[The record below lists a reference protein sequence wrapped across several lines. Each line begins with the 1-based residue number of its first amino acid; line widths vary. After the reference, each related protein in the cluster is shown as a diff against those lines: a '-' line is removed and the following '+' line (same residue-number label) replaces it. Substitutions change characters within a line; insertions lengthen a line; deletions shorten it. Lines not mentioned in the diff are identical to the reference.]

1 MTISNRAR
9 RQDCRPGT
17 TATAAHEAGA
27 ARHTPRWASRIR
39 IGRRGVQVALG
50 LLWLIDGALQLQ
62 PFMFSPKFSAQV
74 LLPAGSGQPGWVSA
88 VAGDFARQIA
98 GHPAAWNAGFAAV
111 QLALGAGLLV
121 PRLVR
126 PALLASGLWAA
137 GVWWLGEGFGG
148 LLSGHAS
155 LITGAPGAV
164 VLYAILAAAAW
175 PPPGRAE
182 GRDRSGQPVAA
193 WFPLAWL
200 VTWLGGAWLQLLPGQ
215 NRPAD
220 LSMEVPSS
228 ASAPGWLAHADTLAA
243 SAASHGGALLFTV
256 VVTLMAAVGVTG
268 WRPGPLRA
276 ASAAL
281 GAGLAL
287 VFWIVGENLG
297 ELYSGHATDPGSG
310 PLLIVMALALL
321 GSARRR
327 AEPGRPA
334 HAGGLSALA
343 AASVFP
349 LPRLGRIRT
358 AAPAAGADASD
369 ARPTAVAAP
378 ASGCGMS
385 RRPAAADAPGP
396 RPHAALRQLPGPRE
410 PGQTGGVR

>member
-1 MTISNRAR
+1 MTISNRGR

-17 TATAAHEAGA
+17 TATAANEAGP
-27 ARHTPRWASRIR
+27 ARRAPDWAGRIR

-62 PFMFSPKFSAQV
+62 PFMFGPKFSAQV

-88 VAGDFARQIA
+88 VVDFSARQIA
-98 GHPAAWNAGFAAV
+98 VHPAAWNAAFAAV

-148 LLSGHAS
+148 LWSGHAS
-155 LITGAPGAV
+155 LVTGAPGAV
-164 VLYAILAAAAW
+164 VLYAVLAAAAW
-175 PPPGRAE
+175 PLPGRGE
-182 GRDRSGQPVAA
+182 GRDRPGQPVAA

-220 LSMEVPSS
+220 LSMEVSNS
-228 ASAPGWLAHADTLAA
+228 AGAPGWLAHADTLAA

-256 VVTLMAAVGVTG
+256 VVTLMAAIGVTG
-268 WRPGPLRA
+268 WRAGPLRA
-276 ASAAL
+276 ISAAL

-287 VFWIVGENLG
+287 VFWVVGENFG
-297 ELYSGHATDPGSG
+297 ELYSGHATDPNSG

-327 AEPGRPA
+327 AETGRPA
-334 HAGGLSALA
+334 HDREPSALT

-349 LPRLGRIRT
+349 LPDLRRT
-358 AAPAAGADASD
+358 
-369 ARPTAVAAP
+369 R
-378 ASGCGMS
+378 
-385 RRPAAADAPGP
+385 
-396 RPHAALRQLPGPRE
+396 
-410 PGQTGGVR
+410 TGGAR

>member
-1 MTISNRAR
+1 VISSNSAR

-17 TATAAHEAGA
+17 TATAANEAGA
-27 ARHTPRWASRIR
+27 ARHTPHWAGRIR

-88 VAGDFARQIA
+88 VMGDFARQIA
-98 GHPAAWNAGFAAV
+98 VHPAAWNAGFAAV
-111 QLALGAGLLV
+111 QLALGVGLLV

-155 LITGAPGAV
+155 LVTGAPGAV
-164 VLYAILAAAAW
+164 VLYAVLAAAAW
-175 PPPGRAE
+175 PPPGRVE
-182 GRDRSGQPVAA
+182 GRDRPGQPVAA
-193 WFPLAWL
+193 WFPLVWL
-200 VTWLGGAWLQLLPGQ
+200 VIWLGGAWLQLLPGQ

-220 LSMEVPSS
+220 LSMEVSNS
-228 ASAPGWLAHADTLAA
+228 AGAPGWLAHADTLAA

-276 ASAAL
+276 TSAAL
-281 GAGLAL
+281 GAGLAF

-297 ELYSGHATDPGSG
+297 ELYSGHATDPDSG

-321 GSARRR
+321 GSARHR
-327 AEPGRPA
+327 A
-334 HAGGLSALA
+334 
-343 AASVFP
+343 
-349 LPRLGRIRT
+349 
-358 AAPAAGADASD
+358 
-369 ARPTAVAAP
+369 
-378 ASGCGMS
+378 
-385 RRPAAADAPGP
+385 
-396 RPHAALRQLPGPRE
+396 E